1 MSFSKYLED
10 KMMQHAFCGVQ
21 YTVPQTLYLALYV
34 SNPTDNDTGTEVN
47 GAGYA
52 RVPITFNT
60 PTVSGQKTVIANA
73 LQITLAQATADW
85 GTVTHY
91 GIRDA
96 ATGGN
101 LLAYSSLAISKSI
114 QTGDQPE
121 FPVGGITVSID

>member
-10 KMMQHAFCGVQ
+10 KIMQHCFCGVP
-21 YTVPQTLYLALYV
+21 YTAPQTLYLALYV

-52 RVPITFNT
+52 RVPITFNN
-60 PTVSGQKTVIANA
+60 PTVANQKTVVANA
-73 LQITLAQATADW
+73 LQVTLAQAAADW

-96 ATGGN
+96 LAGGN
-101 LLAYSSLAISKSI
+101 LLVYSPLSIAKSV
-114 QTGDQPE
+114 QAGDQPE
-121 FPVGGITVSID
+121 FAAGGIVVNID